1 MDGNVNKIS
10 IAKGRD
16 ENIEYVTAYVV
27 EEEEIREAPSESIG
41 RKIYMKTRSMELF
54 SEDPE
59 ERKSHEDSIMKENI
73 MKKEGHTCPF
83 LKVGF
88 MDHFA
93 SEVKLSKKKELLA
106 NKDLFNE
113 YDIGNIVFVE
123 QACRTLYPE
132 L

>member
-16 ENIEYVTAYVV
+16 ENIEYVTAYVF
-27 EEEEIREAPSESIG
+27 EEEEIREAPSESFG
-41 RKIYMKTRSMELF
+41 RKIYSRSMELF

-93 SEVKLSKKKELLA
+93 SEVKLSKKKEVLA
-106 NKDLFNE
+106 NKDLFNPFATKNV
-113 YDIGNIVFVE
+113 DLRTRKMTPNI
-123 QACRTLYPE
+123 RKT
-132 L
+132 